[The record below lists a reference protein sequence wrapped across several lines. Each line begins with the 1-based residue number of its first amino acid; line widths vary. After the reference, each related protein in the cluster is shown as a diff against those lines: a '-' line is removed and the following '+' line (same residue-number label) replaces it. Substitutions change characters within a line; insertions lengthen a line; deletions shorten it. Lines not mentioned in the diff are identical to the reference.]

1 MRNAKAFTLVELLV
15 TISVVV
21 ILITIILPS
30 FQGVQSTVQTVQCA
44 VKLKQIHQGMVA
56 WALDH
61 NRKFPASRQGS
72 PDSWVGWG
80 WNDQT
85 RKMVTEYVLWDYMN
99 NDFEA
104 YKCPTFVD
112 LYHER
117 YGGNMEPA
125 FTYSMNEYVGNGW
138 LGKPPLNF
146 IETIPNPD
154 TLHLVGDEN
163 FWKIPGLS
171 TFLINNGAQGIG
183 RYNDPNHHIDCLGS
197 FHNAPSGN
205 INDGFSNVCFVDG
218 HVALHHV
225 TETKELVTPRHW
237 KTR

>member
-1 MRNAKAFTLVELLV
+1 MRRTKGFSLVELMV
-15 TISVVV
+15 VVSVIV
-21 ILITIILPS
+21 ILISLILPS
-30 FQGVQSTVQTVQCA
+30 FNGVRESVHTVQCA
-44 VKLKQIHQGMVA
+44 VKLKQIHQAMVT

-61 NRKFPASRQGS
+61 GKKFPASRQGK

-80 WNDQT
+80 WNDQS
-85 RKMVTEYVLWDYMN
+85 KGKVTNYALWDYMN

-104 YKCPTFVD
+104 YLCPTFVGI
-112 LYHER
+112 YQEQ
-117 YGGNMEPA
+117 YGGDMEPA

-138 LGKPPLNF
+138 LGKPPLNY

-171 TFLINNGAQGIG
+171 NWIINNGAMGVG
-183 RYNDPNHHIDCLGS
+183 RYDDPNHHIDCLGA
-197 FHNAPSGN
+197 FHNPPAGDL
-205 INDGFSNVCFVDG
+205 NDGFSNVAFVDG

-225 TETKELVTPRHW
+225 SETKELVTPAHY
-237 KTR
+237 K